1 MKTTFTDKEYFASSG
16 NYTTFVLELSF
27 ITEYYSA
34 YYEIFG
40 T

>member
-16 NYTTFVLELSF
+16 NYTTFVLDLLL
-27 ITEYYSA
+27 IIEYYSA
-34 YYEIFG
+34 YYKIFG

>member
-1 MKTTFTDKEYFASSG
+1 MKMAFSNKEYFASSG
-16 NYTTFVLELSF
+16 NYTTFVLDLSL